1 MEIEL
6 KLLIA
11 AADVARLRAL
21 PLLAQLTATPAHTE
35 TLLSTYFDTP
45 QLHLKQH
52 RSALR
57 VRKSAQQWIQ
67 TFKGGGRVEA
77 GLHQRHEWE
86 CPVSG
91 PQIEL
96 ASLLAQIDNPAAAD
110 ILALPDLMQQLQPV
124 FTTDFERTTWMLQLP
139 QQTVVELALDQG
151 VVSAGQARAE
161 ISEIELELKSG
172 QLQVLLDFAQ
182 TLKQLLSLQPS
193 NISKA
198 QRGFALRFPQQDST
212 L

>member
-11 AADVARLRAL
+11 ADDVARLRAL
-21 PLLAQLTATPAHTE
+21 PLLAELTAAPAQTE

-57 VRKSAQQWIQ
+57 VRKSGALWIQ
-67 TFKGGGRVEA
+67 TFKGGGRVEG

-91 PQIEL
+91 PQLEL
-96 ASLLAQIDNPAAAD
+96 ASLLAHIDNPAAAE

-151 VVSAGQARAE
+151 VVSAGAASVA
-161 ISEIELELKSG
+161 ISEVELELKSG
-172 QLQVLLDFAQ
+172 ELQVLLDFAQ
-182 TLKQLLSLQPS
+182 TLKQLLPLQPS

-198 QRGFALRFPQQDST
+198 QRGFALRFPQQDSS